1 MADATIVDT
10 FPKSDFTQAQVQ
22 QFQADKLNNGA
33 KSCTLTSDATNWIL
47 TTVWP
52 GQPAAPSTGGA

>member
-1 MADATIVDT
+1 MPDQTTTDTYPKATV
-10 FPKSDFTQAQVQ
+10 TQAQVQ
-22 QFQADKLNNGA
+22 AIQADKLQNGA

-52 GQPAAPSTGGA
+52 GV